1 MSFQL
6 NINEIIGSIDEKS
19 ELQKMKEELHT
30 KDLCIVELLK
40 KIEHLEQKVNKFT
53 ANQKSREYTTAS
65 SGGVNGGAGDSS
77 LY

>member
-40 KIEHLEQKVNKFT
+40 KIEHLE
-53 ANQKSREYTTAS
+53 
-65 SGGVNGGAGDSS
+65 
-77 LY
+77 